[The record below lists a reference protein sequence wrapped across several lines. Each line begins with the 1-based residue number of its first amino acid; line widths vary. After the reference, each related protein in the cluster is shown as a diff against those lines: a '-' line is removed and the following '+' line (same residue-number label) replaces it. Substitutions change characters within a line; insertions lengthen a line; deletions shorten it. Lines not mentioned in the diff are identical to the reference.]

1 MQATIRSRTISPE
14 AEASDLAVDRGVSE
28 AASVIDPTP
37 LSRCPGLSL
46 MGIDHT
52 RDKAVW
58 QLIGRGR
65 DRVPD
70 AARALQV
77 RSYLVAALEHPLVV
91 STSRDQASLSE
102 GQTLRESSSFG
113 RDSRTVSAVIL
124 MRKSYPV

>member
-77 RSYLVAALEHPLVV
+77 RSYLVAALEHLWLC
-91 STSRDQASLSE
+91 QH
-102 GQTLRESSSFG
+102 Q
-113 RDSRTVSAVIL
+113 
-124 MRKSYPV
+124 